1 MSGIPLHL
9 LPGED
14 AGDAPESPGRKR
26 FFVSL
31 LACASAGASA
41 VLGPAL
47 TRLGIAPL
55 LLRGGPPGAGIDVGR
70 ASDFFATSSGTSGP
84 REVVFQERVLD
95 GYMERV
101 LERRLALVR
110 DTGAASG
117 LSALS
122 TTCTHLGCGVGWSE
136 ERRVFLCP
144 CHGGVYAE
152 DGTVLSGPPPRPLE
166 RLAVYVD
173 GGRLRVLSEKAK
185 LT

>member
-9 LPGED
+9 LPAFEAEGT
-14 AGDAPESPGRKR
+14 PESPGRRR
-26 FFVSL
+26 FFASL
-31 LACASAGASA
+31 LAGASAGAA
-41 VLGPAL
+41 ALLGPAMV
-47 TRLGIAPL
+47 RLGIAPL
-55 LLRGGPPGAGIDVGR
+55 FLRSVPAGAGIDIGR
-70 ASDFFATSSGTSGP
+70 ASDFSATSSGTSGP

-110 DTGAASG
+110 DPGAASG

-122 TTCTHLGCGVGWSE
+122 TTCTHLGCGVSWSDE
-136 ERRVFLCP
+136 KKAFLCP

-152 DGTVLSGPPPRPLE
+152 DGAVLSGPPPRPLE

-173 GGRLRVLSEKAK
+173 GGRLRILPERQG
-185 LT
+185 